1 MIYKKGG
8 LTMRLIIVLLFY
20 FTSVFPQVN
29 VQETQITDGV
39 IHKKIINMND
49 TLVIN
54 ILKVEIKKPD
64 LSIIATKANE
74 LLNTKE
80 TTSQMVSRY
89 KLSGYNVIAA
99 INADFFEADGEVV
112 SNMISDGEIVKA
124 VKFSDSP
131 FNPFTNS
138 QIAFDNDDNM
148 YIDQFIFSG
157 NLILPNGN
165 VEEIRRVNSKADSNS
180 ITLYNYFQGKTTPPS
195 SKDWQVV
202 DFVLFPLQTV
212 GDTLKYITT
221 AKTTFRNFEI
231 PKQGI
236 ILSSNN
242 KFAYYLDREIKI
254 GDTLR
259 IVYNFSPKL
268 KNIKSLT
275 GGWPVLVKEGNNMIR
290 RNASI
295 EGVTDKFSEQ
305 RHPRTGIG
313 YSSDNKTLYMITVDG
328 RQQMS
333 RGMTLLEF
341 ANLMITEGIYNGLN
355 LDGGGSTTMVVN
367 DKVVNNPSDATGER
381 LVGNCLMI
389 IKD

>member
-1 MIYKKGG
+1 
-8 LTMRLIIVLLFY
+8 MRLIIVLLFY

-74 LLNTKE
+74 HLNTKE

-112 SNMISDGEIVKA
+112 SNMISNGEIVKA

-138 QIAFDNDDNM
+138 QIAFNNDDNM

-157 NLILPNGN
+157 NLILSNGI

-195 SKDWQVV
+195 SRDWYVV
-202 DFVLFPLQTV
+202 DFVLFPIQTF
-212 GDTLKYITT
+212 GDTLKYIAT

-242 KFAYYLDREIKI
+242 KFAY
-254 GDTLR
+254 
-259 IVYNFSPKL
+259 
-268 KNIKSLT
+268 
-275 GGWPVLVKEGNNMIR
+275 
-290 RNASI
+290 
-295 EGVTDKFSEQ
+295 
-305 RHPRTGIG
+305 
-313 YSSDNKTLYMITVDG
+313 
-328 RQQMS
+328 
-333 RGMTLLEF
+333 
-341 ANLMITEGIYNGLN
+341 
-355 LDGGGSTTMVVN
+355 
-367 DKVVNNPSDATGER
+367 
-381 LVGNCLMI
+381 
-389 IKD
+389 

>member
-1 MIYKKGG
+1 
-8 LTMRLIIVLLFY
+8 MRLIIVLIFS
-20 FTSVFPQVN
+20 FISAFPQIN
-29 VQETQITDGV
+29 VQETQITDGI
-39 IHKKIINMND
+39 IHKRIVNMND
-49 TLVIN
+49 TLIIN
-54 ILKVEIKKPD
+54 ILKVDINKPD
-64 LSIIATKANE
+64 LSLLSVKANE

-80 TTSQMVSRY
+80 TTSQMVNRY
-89 KLSGYNVIAA
+89 KLSGYDVIAA
-99 INADFFEADGEVV
+99 INGDFFEADGEVV
-112 SNMISDGEIVKA
+112 SNMISNGEIVKA

-138 QIAFDNDDNM
+138 QFASDDEDNLF
-148 YIDQFIFSG
+148 IEQFVFSG

-180 ITLYNYFQGKTTPPS
+180 ITLYNNFQGKTTPPS
-195 SKDWQVV
+195 SRDWYVV
-202 DFVLFPLQTV
+202 DFVLFPIQTI
-212 GDTLKYITT
+212 GDTLKYIAT

-236 ILSSNN
+236 VLSSNN

-259 IVYNFSPKL
+259 VVYNFSPKL
-268 KNIKSLT
+268 KNIKTLI
-275 GGWPVLVKEGNNMIR
+275 GGWPLLVKNGINMIS

-313 YSSDNKTLYMITVDG
+313 YSSDNRTLYLITVDG

-341 ANLMITEGIYNGLN
+341 ANLMIAEGVYDGLN

-367 DKVVNNPSDATGER
+367 DKIVNNPSDVTGER

-389 IKD
+389 IRK

>member
-39 IHKKIINMND
+39 IHKRIVNIND

-54 ILKVEIKKPD
+54 ILKVDIKKPD
-64 LSIIATKANE
+64 LSLLCVKANE

-80 TTSQMVSRY
+80 TTSQMANRY
-89 KLSGYNVIAA
+89 KLSGYDVIAT
-99 INADFFEADGEVV
+99 INGDFFEADGEVV
-112 SNMISDGEIVKA
+112 SNMISNGEIVKA

-138 QIAFDNDDNM
+138 QFACDDEDNLF
-148 YIDQFIFSG
+148 IDQFVFSG

-180 ITLYNYFQGKTTPPS
+180 ITLYNNFQGKTTPPS
-195 SKDWQVV
+195 SRDWYVV
-202 DFVLFPLQTV
+202 DFVLFPIKTI
-212 GDTLKYITT
+212 GDTLKYIAT
-221 AKTTFRNFEI
+221 AKTTLRNFEI
-231 PKQGI
+231 PRNGI
-236 ILSSNN
+236 VLSSNN
-242 KFAYYLDREIKI
+242 KFAYYLEREIKI

-259 IVYNFSPKL
+259 VVYNFSPKL
-268 KNIKSLT
+268 KNIKTLT
-275 GGWPVLVKEGNNMIR
+275 GGWPVLVKDGNNMIR

-313 YSSDNKTLYMITVDG
+313 YSSDNRTLYLITVDG

-341 ANLMITEGIYNGLN
+341 ANLMIAEGVYGGLN

-367 DKVVNNPSDATGER
+367 DKVVNNPSDVTGER

-389 IKD
+389 IRK